1 MKSNSYSKF
10 IQKATSIEKSYGHGA
25 FGEGEVYNNV
35 VVDYDKLIDL
45 VYHECLEIVN
55 ENLRE
60 LRLDNDNKAPAE
72 LIRSTLLKVKG
83 DIIKRIEIK

>member
-1 MKSNSYSKF
+1 MKSNSYSKL

-25 FGEGEVYNNV
+25 FGETEVYHDNV
-35 VVDYDKLIDL
+35 IDYDKLIDL

-60 LRLDNDNKAPAE
+60 VRLDSDNKAPTE
-72 LIRSTLLKVKG
+72 LVRSALSKVKS
-83 DIIKRIEIK
+83 DIIKRIELK